1 MISIILSLFEHFAV
15 ATLYQGRSRA
25 ASRTGRN
32 NLNVHSGMASMNV
45 RSVSEVGVTYPYP
58 NITL

>member
-15 ATLYQGRSRA
+15 ASLYQGRSHA

-32 NLNVHSGMASMNV
+32 NLNVHSGMASMNG
-45 RSVSEVGVTYPYP
+45 RSVPEVGVTYPYP

>member
-15 ATLYQGRSRA
+15 ASLYQGRSRA

-45 RSVSEVGVTYPYP
+45 SSVPEVGVTYPYP

>member
-1 MISIILSLFEHFAV
+1 MISIILSLFEHFTV
-15 ATLYQGRSRA
+15 ASLYQGRSRA
-25 ASRTGRN
+25 ASRIGRN

-45 RSVSEVGVTYPYP
+45 RSVPEVGVTYPYP

>member
-15 ATLYQGRSRA
+15 ASLYQGRSRA

-32 NLNVHSGMASMNV
+32 NLNVHSGMVSMNV
-45 RSVSEVGVTYPYP
+45 RSVPEVGATYPYP